1 MPPGRLTSKRR
12 SRNNPARNERATSV
26 FASRTVL
33 GATTQPTGRA
43 PRLGVALVAACLLA
57 GLTAALWPGGADG
70 AKPKAVVLGVTS
82 TTPAPACPGSPC
94 EAVGSVSGFQ
104 TVAGATK
111 KPFEV
116 PFDGHLVAWSLT
128 MSAPKS
134 SQESFFNSFY
144 DSPPEARVGVVK
156 QTNVGKSPPRYKLL
170 RETPTVVLTP
180 FLGTTVTF
188 TLDNP
193 LVVRQGNTIIL
204 TIPTWAP
211 VFAVGLSDGSSWR
224 ASRQTGKCTKT
235 DDIKQSHPQ
244 QKVGSEK
251 QYGCYY
257 KTARLLYNATLIKG

>member
-1 MPPGRLTSKRR
+1 MRPGRLTFEGG
-12 SRNNPARNERATSV
+12 SRNNRARNERATSV
-26 FASRTVL
+26 FASRTVP
-33 GATTQPTGRA
+33 GAMTQPTDRA
-43 PRLGVALVAACLLA
+43 PRLGVAMIAACLLA

-128 MSAPKS
+128 MSKPKS

-156 QTNVGKSPPRYKLL
+156 QTNVGKSPP
-170 RETPTVVLTP
+170 
-180 FLGTTVTF
+180 
-188 TLDNP
+188 
-193 LVVRQGNTIIL
+193 
-204 TIPTWAP
+204 
-211 VFAVGLSDGSSWR
+211 
-224 ASRQTGKCTKT
+224 
-235 DDIKQSHPQ
+235 
-244 QKVGSEK
+244 
-251 QYGCYY
+251 
-257 KTARLLYNATLIKG
+257 